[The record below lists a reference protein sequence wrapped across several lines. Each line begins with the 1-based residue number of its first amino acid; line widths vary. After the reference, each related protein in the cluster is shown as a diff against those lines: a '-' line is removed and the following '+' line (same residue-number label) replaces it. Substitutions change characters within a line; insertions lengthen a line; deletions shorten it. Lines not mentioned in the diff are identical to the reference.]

1 MMSDTSSILE
11 EPTCYPTKGK
21 YIVNAVTGTPTR
33 FLVGSKDERRFWK
46 TLDVSAEAYDP
57 ATGAGKSF
65 FFPSPEAYED
75 RRSSK
80 ISKERKMD
88 WRARRD
94 GLKCSCLSAHVCTAP
109 TAAEMSGRLPSATT
123 SPPELSGSV

>member
-1 MMSDTSSILE
+1 MSDTSSVLEE

-57 ATGAGKSF
+57 SRGVGKSF
-65 FFPSPEAYED
+65 FFPSPEAYEKAKNLNL
-75 RRSSK
+75 SE
-80 ISKERKMD
+80 ERKRN

-94 GLKCSCLSAHVCTAP
+94 GFNCSCLSAHVCSAP
-109 TAAEMSGRLPSATT
+109 KISKTPITPIT
-123 SPPELSGSV
+123 PP